1 MKTRRLVV
9 LTLSG
14 LLAVGCGS
22 SLKTSPV
29 LSGTTGRWYSV
40 AANQTPFYRYGPQ
53 QASGP
58 DQQMPHDAIMK
69 VIRPSF
75 GYVKVQLQDGE
86 NGYVASEDIAPAAA
100 ALVAEKL
107 APPPSPPVAPEPAYA
122 GQQEPGEQF
131 DLDSSD
137 PRLVAPPEPLP
148 LASPSPEFHY

>member
-1 MKTRRLVV
+1 MKTPRLVMPALV
-9 LTLSG
+9 G
-14 LLAVGCGS
+14 LLAVGCSS
-22 SLKTSPV
+22 SLKTPQV

-58 DQQMPHDAIMK
+58 DQQLPHDAIMK

-107 APPPSPPVAPEPAYA
+107 APPPPAPEPSYA
-122 GQQEPGEQF
+122 RQAEPGEQF

-137 PRLVAPPEPLP
+137 PRLIAPPEPLP

>member
-1 MKTRRLVV
+1 MKTPRFVV
-9 LTLSG
+9 LAFAG
-14 LLAVGCGS
+14 LLAVGCTS
-22 SLKTSPV
+22 SLKTSV
-29 LSGTTGRWYSV
+29 LSGTTGNWYSV

-58 DQQMPHDAIMK
+58 DQQLPHDAIMK

-107 APPPSPPVAPEPAYA
+107 APPPPPPIAPEPSYA

-137 PRLVAPPEPLP
+137 PRLIAPPEPLP
-148 LASPSPEFHY
+148 LASPSPDFHD

>member
-1 MKTRRLVV
+1 MKTPRLV
-9 LTLSG
+9 G
-14 LLAVGCGS
+14 LALVGALAVGCSS
-22 SLKTSPV
+22 SLKTSV
-29 LSGTTGRWYSV
+29 LSGTTGNWYSV

-58 DQQMPHDAIMK
+58 DQQLPHDAIMK

-75 GYVKVQLQDGE
+75 GYVKVKLQDGE

-107 APPPSPPVAPEPAYA
+107 APPPPPVAPEPSYA

-148 LASPSPEFHY
+148 LASPSPDFHY

>member
-1 MKTRRLVV
+1 MKTPRLVMPALV
-9 LTLSG
+9 G
-14 LLAVGCGS
+14 LLAVGCSS
-22 SLKTSPV
+22 SLKTPQV

-58 DQQMPHDAIMK
+58 DQQLPHDAIMK

-75 GYVKVQLQDGE
+75 GCVKVQLQDGE

-107 APPPSPPVAPEPAYA
+107 APPPPPPAAPEPSYA

-131 DLDSSD
+131 DLDSGD
-137 PRLVAPPEPLP
+137 PRLIAPPEPLP
-148 LASPSPEFHY
+148 LASPSP